1 LNLDSD
7 VQPGCAFMT
16 ITARNTTVLIVDD
29 EAAVRSGL
37 RDAFEVEGYQV
48 VEASNSANA
57 EVAYRSRR
65 PDAAILDY
73 RLPDGD
79 ALRLMTRLK
88 LIDPSVPAFI
98 VTGYPSIDLAV
109 RSTKLGAEYFLAKPI
124 EFSKLRK
131 LVDISIEST
140 NRHLGRIKRPSSAHW
155 DPFIGESGAI
165 CNLFR
170 QAAVVATTDTPV
182 LIQGETGSGKG
193 VLARWIHESSR
204 RAGRSFMDLNCA
216 GIARDLLESELFG
229 HEKGAFTGASESKP
243 GLFEI
248 AEGGTVFLDELG
260 DMDTAVQPKLLKVLE
275 ERTFRRVGGIASKT
289 VDLRLIAAS
298 HQDLAELICD
308 GRFREDLFFRVNA
321 FPLRVPPLRERVEDI
336 PALCEVILE
345 RMGGVVSIEKPTIT
359 EHALKKLSSHHWPG
373 NIREL
378 SNVLHRSILFAG
390 GGPVDGHHVIVDQ
403 GKAAVVP
410 QACSAKLI
418 DVEKAHIEAVLRQ
431 CDGRV
436 DQAASV
442 LGIPLSSL
450 YQKISRFGI
459 HVRRERSLDVE

>member
-1 LNLDSD
+1 
-7 VQPGCAFMT
+7 MT
-16 ITARNTTVLIVDD
+16 VTGRNATVLVVDD
-29 EAAVRSGL
+29 DGVVRSAL
-37 RDAFEVEGYQV
+37 RESFQVAGYQV
-48 VEASNSANA
+48 LEASDSASA
-57 EVAYRSRR
+57 EVEYRSRR

-88 LIDPSVPAFI
+88 LIDSSVPAFI
-98 VTGYPSIDLAV
+98 LTGYPSIDLAV

-124 EFSKLRK
+124 DFSKLRK
-131 LVDISIEST
+131 LVDESIWSSNKHPET
-140 NRHLGRIKRPSSAHW
+140 GKRPCSPYL
-155 DPFIGESGAI
+155 DPLVGESGAI
-165 CNLFR
+165 RNLFR
-170 QAAVVATTDTPV
+170 RAAVVATTDTPV

-204 RAGRSFMDLNCA
+204 RARKAFIDLNCA
-216 GIARDLLESELFG
+216 SIARDLLESELFG
-229 HEKGAFTGASESKP
+229 HEKGAFTGASEPKP

-248 AEGGTVFLDELG
+248 ADGGTVFLDELG
-260 DMDTAVQPKLLKVLE
+260 DMDITLQPKLLKVLE
-275 ERTFRRVGGIASKT
+275 ERAFRRVGGIANKT

-298 HQDLAELICD
+298 HQDLSDLIHN

-321 FPLRVPPLRERVEDI
+321 FPLQVPPLRERVEDI
-336 PALCEVILE
+336 PALCEVILK
-345 RMGGVVSIEKPTIT
+345 RMDGVVSIEKPTIT
-359 EHALKKLSSHHWPG
+359 ERALKKLSLHLWPG

-378 SNVLHRSILFAG
+378 RNVLQRSVLLAG
-390 GGPVDGHHVIVDQ
+390 GDAVDEQHVIIDQ

-418 DVEKAHIEAVLRQ
+418 DVEKEYIEAVLRQ

-436 DQAASV
+436 DQAARV

-450 YQKISRFGI
+450 YQKLSRFGI
-459 HVRRERSLDVE
+459 HVHRGSRVHVL

>member
-1 LNLDSD
+1 MDLD
-7 VQPGCAFMT
+7 VQPGCAIMT
-16 ITARNTTVLIVDD
+16 VTARNTTVLIVDD
-29 EAAVRSGL
+29 EAAVRSAL
-37 RDAFEVEGYQV
+37 RDSFEVEGYQV
-48 VEASNSANA
+48 LEASNSAGA
-57 EVAYRSRR
+57 EVEFRSRR

-79 ALRLMTRLK
+79 ALRLMARLK

-124 EFSKLRK
+124 DFSKLRK
-131 LVDISIEST
+131 FVDVSVGST
-140 NRHLGRIKRPSSAHW
+140 NKRPGTRDRPCSAYL
-155 DPFIGESGAI
+155 DPFVGESGAI

-204 RAGRSFMDLNCA
+204 RARKAFIDLNCA

-229 HEKGAFTGASESKP
+229 HEKGAFTGASEPKP

-248 AEGGTVFLDELG
+248 AHGGTVFLDELG
-260 DMDTAVQPKLLKVLE
+260 DMDITLQPKLLKVLE
-275 ERTFRRVGGIASKT
+275 ERAFRRLGGIAIKD
-289 VDLRLIAAS
+289 VDIRLIAAS
-298 HQDLAELICD
+298 HQDLAKLIDD

-321 FPLRVPPLRERVEDI
+321 FPLQVPPLRERLQDI
-336 PALCEVILE
+336 PALCKVILD
-345 RMGGVVSIEKPTIT
+345 RMDGEVSVEKPSIT
-359 EHALKKLSSHHWPG
+359 ERALKKLSSYRWPG

-378 SNVLHRSILFAG
+378 RNVLHRSVLLAG
-390 GGPVDGHHVIVDQ
+390 GDAVDEQHVIVDQ
-403 GKAAVVP
+403 DKAAVVP

-418 DVEKAHIEAVLRQ
+418 DIEKAYIEAVLRQ
-431 CDGRV
+431 CDGKAA
-436 DQAASV
+436 QAAGV

-450 YQKISRFGI
+450 YQKLIRFEI
-459 HVRRERSLDVE
+459 HMHRGSSLHVV